1 MDFDFEI
8 TEGSKSL
15 PGGVTM
21 IKDLLKIIGVYLLLI
36 ALMLI
41 LAIWLH
47 NKL

>member
-1 MDFDFEI
+1 
-8 TEGSKSL
+8 
-15 PGGVTM
+15 M